1 MIGRLVVCILTMAML
16 ASCVGPVPTEV
27 SVVTYPVR
35 GKSFEA
41 LRTSWMTNG
50 PRVGDDPAGAFAAMQ
65 PAFTSNFVPV
75 QQGDRCVFNPT
86 GQVFLGAEVT
96 LPEWKEQARAP
107 GEVQL
112 HWDIYASYAVYH
124 ENEHIRIAQKYA
136 RRLKSYMMNASAPNC
151 DLLNARM
158 LRDTQQILDAHS
170 AEQLMYDA
178 TDPPR
183 FERYRERYLQRLL
196 RNAKPS

>member
-1 MIGRLVVCILTMAML
+1 MIARLAASLLAVALL

-35 GKSFEA
+35 GNSFEA
-41 LRTSWMTNG
+41 LRHSWMSNG
-50 PRVGDDPAGAFAAMQ
+50 PRVGTDPAGAFAAMQ
-65 PAFTSNFVPV
+65 PAFTSNYVPV
-75 QQGDRCVFNPT
+75 QKGDRCVFDPK
-86 GQVFLGAEVT
+86 GEVFLGAEVT

-107 GEVQL
+107 RDVQL

-124 ENEHIRIAQKYA
+124 ENEHIRISQKYA
-136 RRLKSYMMNASAPNC
+136 RRLKSYMKNASAPNC
-151 DLLNARM
+151 ALLTSRM

-183 FERYRERYLQRLL
+183 FERYRQRYLQRLL

>member
-1 MIGRLVVCILTMAML
+1 MIHRIAAACVALLGL

-27 SVVTYPVR
+27 NVVTYPVR
-35 GKSFEA
+35 GQSFEA

-65 PAFTSNFVPV
+65 PAFTSDFVPV
-75 QQGDRCVFNPT
+75 QKGGKCVFNPK

-107 GEVQL
+107 KDVQL

-124 ENEHIRIAQKYA
+124 ESEHIKISQKYA
-136 RRLKSYMMNASAPNC
+136 RRLKSYLMNASAPDC
-151 DLLNARM
+151 DLLMSRM
-158 LRDTQQILDAHS
+158 VRDTQLILDNHS
-170 AEQLMYDA
+170 AEQLIYDA

-183 FERYRERYLQRLL
+183 FERYRERYIQNLL

>member
-1 MIGRLVVCILTMAML
+1 MIRRLVVGLMAMVLL

-35 GKSFEA
+35 GKTFDA
-41 LRTSWMTNG
+41 LRTSWMSNG
-50 PRVGDDPAGAFAAMQ
+50 PRVGDDPSGAFAAMQ
-65 PAFTSNFVPV
+65 PAFTSNFMPV
-75 QQGDRCVFNPT
+75 QKGGRCVFDPR
-86 GQVFLGAEVT
+86 GEVFLGAEVT

-136 RRLKSYMMNASAPNC
+136 RRLKSYMKNASAPDC
-151 DLLNARM
+151 ATLTSRM
-158 LRDTQQILDAHS
+158 LRDTQVILDAHS

-183 FERYRERYLQRLL
+183 FERYRDRYLQRLL